1 MIRFDEHPGSQAKQ
15 SGGIGR
21 LQEDCACLPS
31 SRFDWRDPIDS
42 LGTERFGDALL
53 QGLMQLANADSC
65 VAVRLAGPR
74 ATVLFSDDSLERT
87 YVEAVSALPSVWVH
101 TDACVVRLDAL
112 TLGSVS
118 LPVSDVCDGVLVQGN
133 RDGRG
138 YGLAFFRTRNKR
150 PFTQSDVDRIRSAS
164 GTWLSLLAKHELLL
178 RADRSEDSS
187 QALLAADVSE
197 LEAKLRHYMP
207 TLSQSE
213 MRVCARILRGMSTP
227 GIAVD
232 LNLREGSVAT
242 YRKRA
247 YRRLGIGTRLELI
260 RSFMSACMSH
270 AKAVEPN
277 SLPGGRLPSSF
288 ASSTSPGRPRVR
300 LVETYRQC
308 A

>member
-1 MIRFDEHPGSQAKQ
+1 M
-15 SGGIGR
+15 
-21 LQEDCACLPS
+21 QEDRACPPPPCL
-31 SRFDWRDPIDS
+31 DWTDPIDS

-53 QGLMQLANADSC
+53 QGLMQLASADSC
-65 VAVRLAGPR
+65 VAVHLEGPR
-74 ATVLFSDDSLERT
+74 ATVLFSDDSLEPT
-87 YVEAVSALPSVWVH
+87 YVAGISAPPSIWVH
-101 TDACVVRLDAL
+101 TDACVVRLDAS
-112 TLGSVS
+112 TFGNVS
-118 LPVSDVCDGVLVQGN
+118 CPVSSVRDGVLVQGH
-133 RDGRG
+133 RDGRA
-138 YGLAFFRTRNKR
+138 YGLAFFRTRDKQ
-150 PFTQSDVDRIRSAS
+150 PFTQSEVDLIRSAS

-187 QALLAADVSE
+187 QALLAADVSH

-232 LNLREGSVAT
+232 LNLREGTVAT

-260 RSFMSACMSH
+260 RMFMSACMSR
-270 AKAVEPN
+270 AKAIEPN
-277 SLPGGRLPSSF
+277 PHPGGRLPASF
-288 ASSTSPGRPRVR
+288 ADSTSRGRPRVR
-300 LVETYRQC
+300 LIETYRQY